1 MKDRI
6 LKQQILPLDLP
17 PAFEDQGFIVSS
29 SNEEAY
35 LWLMRW
41 PNWPTRCLALYGE
54 EGCGKTHLS
63 HIWQRKTKATR
74 FKGTEFN
81 KIPLTTLLEAPPFF
95 ILDEAHC
102 VETEGKLFH
111 LYNHIVP
118 SKGGLLLLAQTP
130 PAHWTLGLPDL
141 RSRLN
146 SIPAVKIHSPDEE
159 LLARVIQKLFFDLKI
174 KVDESVIHF
183 LLKHIERSFES
194 ACHWVNLLNTHALT
208 QNRRITILLVREILL
223 EQAPVERHLESSLL
237 PTSGPS
243 IYREEIGAL

>member
-1 MKDRI
+1 MKQ
-6 LKQQILPLDLP
+6 LVLPLDLP
-17 PAFEDQGFIVSS
+17 PAFEEQDFIVSP

-63 HIWQRKTKATR
+63 HMWQRKTDAKR
-74 FKGTEFN
+74 FKGAEFN
-81 KIPLTTLLEAPPFF
+81 KIALTTLIEAPPFF

-111 LYNHIVP
+111 LYNHIVS

-130 PAHWTLGLPDL
+130 PAHWTLALPDL

-146 SIPAVKIHSPDEE
+146 SIPAVKIHAPDEI
-159 LLARVIQKLFFDLKI
+159 LLTHVIKKLFADLKI
-174 KVDESVIHF
+174 KVDESVIGF

-194 ACHWVNLLNTHALT
+194 ARYWVNLLNTRALT
-208 QNRRITILLVREILL
+208 QNRSITIPLVREMLL
-223 EQAPVERHLESSLL
+223 EQASVETHL
-237 PTSGPS
+237 
-243 IYREEIGAL
+243 